1 MGDKLC
7 LVGSTSENL
16 SSIAASQAE
25 AEMRRLEEPLR
36 DYLRIIQG
44 VRLALSCRHERRVSY
59 TALLQ
64 EIQTREVALHRLR
77 MRERGEGVF
86 DRNVPPFGRYESYDG
101 GGNRHSIQEKQPPR
115 DGILGKKKRMRD
127 GYILER
133 KREENG
139 HPSWDVIILLM
150 TT

>member
-1 MGDKLC
+1 MGD
-7 LVGSTSENL
+7 VERAANARVPEIIDDGRSPSHQFARRASSGTYRTIGANL
-16 SSIAASQAE
+16 FQRAKS
-25 AEMRRLEEPLR
+25 R
-36 DYLRIIQG
+36 DDG
-44 VRLALSCRHERRVSY
+44 VEYHEC
-59 TALLQ
+59 
-64 EIQTREVALHRLR
+64 E
-77 MRERGEGVF
+77 
-86 DRNVPPFGRYESYDG
+86 FGRYESYDG
-101 GGNRHSIQEKQPPR
+101 GGTRHSIQEKQPPR